1 MDDLGPVLERLRD
14 GTEPSSSGTEGFESL
29 SRRRHRGSVRR
40 RIAAGA
46 LASVIAVAGF
56 TVVVRAFDAHE
67 DMIAE
72 PTLPVVAPKIMKSFP
87 VGTRGQVGGIVAGFG
102 SLWITAYGV
111 PGGGGPDDAALL
123 RVDPLTDEVADVVP
137 LGGVSAWTT
146 GGGGLALGEDSI
158 WVAGYD
164 RIGGVAQGT
173 LSRVDPT
180 SLEVEVILLGG
191 EVAAADVSVSND
203 GVWVTGRLDG
213 MPRLTHVDPEFGKI
227 DAPEVPLRGET
238 ARQVVSTDDV
248 VMTRQWDWHGGD
260 GPCGIATSID
270 PRAVEPIAESPNP
283 GTCGGIGEL
292 FVWNEQVWTSVDGGF
307 TRLDPTTAS
316 PGGETYPFTTEHAF
330 PRSSVAIDPMTGVWF
345 GAYPGGNG
353 GGPDQLSRFD
363 PSSGTIETFD
373 VEVGWSAAA
382 VLDGTLWALGWE
394 GELTRIDLF
403 DEQTPTPA
411 ASTSMEVEEIFRY
424 SPEGGALSQ
433 LVVDQ
438 DSVWVLELAAV
449 HPDQAT
455 AALRLDPAT
464 GRILSRTEVAGAAD
478 LTVFGESVW
487 VSRRGEGGGGW
498 VTMVDRGSGVAL
510 GSVALPRGASTGAG
524 AIVAYEG
531 SLWVSVASLGDAHD
545 QQPGVIRIDPRRREI
560 VSEIPAP
567 VCQGGCFPNTELVG
581 AGGAVWAAGAES
593 GTTVRIDV
601 ATERVD
607 VLATGAVAG
616 FATDGDRVWVA
627 IQPEDEPVSA
637 TRWWDGHLELV
648 ALDARSGRTAEGP
661 IPMTGP
667 GWPFASAGVPFVV
680 SGGDVFVWGLNA
692 DQNGLV
698 VTRIQPDGAAA
709 DDSIEIPDFGFLEG
723 GHAVL
728 DRSAN
733 VMWVLRGAFDLMK
746 ISLPDP

>member
-1 MDDLGPVLERLRD
+1 MDDLRPVLERLRD
-14 GTEPSSSGTEGFESL
+14 GSEPPSGGTEGFESL
-29 SRRRHRGSVRR
+29 SRRRHRRSLRR

-46 LASVIAVAGF
+46 LASVVAVAGF
-56 TVVVRAFDAHE
+56 AVLVRAFDSHQ
-67 DMIAE
+67 DVISE
-72 PTLPVVAPKIMKSFP
+72 PTLPDVAPKITTSFP

-123 RVDPLTDEVADVVP
+123 RVDPVTDQVADVIPV
-137 LGGVSAWTT
+137 GGVSGWVT
-146 GGGGLALGEDSI
+146 GGGGVAVGEDSI

-164 RIGGVAQGT
+164 RIDGAAQGT

-191 EVAAADVSVSND
+191 EPASADVSVSRD
-203 GVWVTGRLDG
+203 GVWVTGRIDG
-213 MPRLTHVDPEFGKI
+213 VPRLTHVDPEFGKI

-270 PRAVEPIAESPNP
+270 PGAVEPIAESPDP

-292 FVWNEQVWTSVDGGF
+292 FVWDEQVWTSMDGGF
-307 TRLDPTTAS
+307 SRLDPASAS
-316 PGGETYPFTTEHAF
+316 PVGQTYPFTTEHAF
-330 PRSSVAIDPMTGVWF
+330 PRSGPVIDPTTGVWF

-353 GGPDQLSRFD
+353 SAPDQLSRFD

-403 DEQTPTPA
+403 DERTFTPA
-411 ASTSMEVEEIFRY
+411 ASTRMEVDGDLPIPPGGRRSLPARSRRGLRMGPRFGGRES
-424 SPEGGALSQ
+424 SPSHRRAAARPSDRSHPE
-433 LVVDQ
+433 Q
-438 DSVWVLELAAV
+438 DRGLRCRRPHCAREVGVG
-449 HPDQAT
+449 HP
-455 AALRLDPAT
+455 
-464 GRILSRTEVAGAAD
+464 
-478 LTVFGESVW
+478 
-487 VSRRGEGGGGW
+487 RGEGGGSW
-498 VTMVDRGSGVAL
+498 VTMVDRGSGVPL
-510 GSVALPRGASTGAG
+510 ESIALPSGASTGAG
-524 AIVAYEG
+524 AIVAHEG

-545 QQPGVIRIDPRRREI
+545 QQPGVIRIDPRRRE
-560 VSEIPAP
+560 VVAEVAAP
-567 VCQGGCFPNTELVG
+567 VCQSGCFPSTELVG

-601 ATERVD
+601 ATEQVD

-648 ALDARSGRTAEGP
+648 ALDARSGRIAEGP

-667 GWPFASAGVPFVV
+667 GWPFAFAGVPFAVA
-680 SGGDVFVWGLNA
+680 GGDVYVWGLNA

-698 VTRIQPDGAAA
+698 VSRLQPDGSAA
-709 DDSIEIPDFGFLEG
+709 DDSIEIADIAFLEG
-723 GHAVL
+723 GRAVL
-728 DRSAN
+728 DETTN
-733 VMWVLRGAFDLMK
+733 VLWILGSYDLTK
-746 ISLPDP
+746 ISLPGS